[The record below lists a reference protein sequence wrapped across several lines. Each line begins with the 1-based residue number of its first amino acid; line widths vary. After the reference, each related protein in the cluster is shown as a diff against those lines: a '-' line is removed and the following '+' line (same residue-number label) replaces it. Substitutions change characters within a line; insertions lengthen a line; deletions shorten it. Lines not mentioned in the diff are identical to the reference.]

1 MVVESYAKV
10 STMPFPVVAI
20 YPREGTFWS
29 DHPAGLVNRPWVTP
43 ERKEAAQIYI
53 AYLLARPQQEK
64 ALTFGFRPGSTDVAV
79 GAPIDSAHGVD
90 PAQPTTTLE
99 VPSSEVI
106 AAMLQQWDGQEKKA
120 ADIALVL
127 DTSGSM
133 QDEGKLSAAQ
143 AGAKQLV
150 SLLSDKDDFSLLPFN
165 TVPAWA
171 STDKPVATQRKV
183 SDDAIDSLFAG
194 GGTALYDAVDQG
206 YAHLLERPS
215 DHIRALVVLTD
226 GEDNKSS
233 DTLDQLLAKIHADPE
248 THTIR
253 VFTIAY
259 GHDARRD
266 VLQQIANATQ
276 GKAYDGTPTNIVEV
290 FRDISTFF

>member
-1 MVVESYAKV
+1 MVVESYDKV
-10 STMPFPVVAI
+10 ASMPFPVVAI

-29 DHPAGLVNRPWVTP
+29 DHPVGVVNRAWVTP

-64 ALTFGFRPGSTDVAV
+64 ALSFGFRPGSTDVAI
-79 GAPIDSAHGVD
+79 GAPIDAAHGVD

-99 VPSSEVI
+99 VPSSDVI
-106 AAMLQQWDGQEKKA
+106 QAILQQWDGQEKKA

-133 QDEGKLSAAQ
+133 QDEGKLSAAK

-150 SLLSDKDDFSLLPFN
+150 SLLSGKDDFSLLSFN
-165 TVPAWA
+165 NTADWA
-171 STDKPVATQRKV
+171 STDKPVASDRKA
-183 SDDAIDSLFAG
+183 SDEAIDSLFAG
-194 GGTALYDAVDQG
+194 GQTVLYDAVDQG
-206 YAHLLERPS
+206 YTHLMQRPPG
-215 DHIRALVVLTD
+215 HIRAMVVLTD
-226 GEDNKSS
+226 GDDNRSKE
-233 DTLDQLLAKIHADPE
+233 TLEQLLAKIHSDAE

-253 VFTIAY
+253 IFTIAY
-259 GHDARRD
+259 GQDARRD
-266 VLQQIANATQ
+266 VLKQIADSTQ
-276 GKAYDGTPTNIVEV
+276 GKAYDGTPANIMEV